1 MTDRKETSCQSKSSP
16 IFAKSE
22 RPCQPVDLLDN
33 EISIFR
39 DADYKKPDGIVTA
52 RRTCGPSG
60 GSVAKWMINRPDD
73 ENGRCRVSKAPG
85 PSKNFSQSTL
95 PLTTSSTSSAISFHQ
110 RRTVPSRRSKHVRS
124 GVDLEILLGCGVAR
138 RIRWVSFANRGRH
151 SAGEF
156 QLNQSCLCLCLFYL
170 IICHQPSELV
180 FDRNRR
186 RKSEFASKP
195 KREHLGLL
203 G

>member
-39 DADYKKPDGIVTA
+39 DGRLQEACRHCHGAPDLRSLRRFRSQVDDQPA
-52 RRTCGPSG
+52 RRRERLQS
-60 GSVAKWMINRPDD
+60 SM
-73 ENGRCRVSKAPG
+73 APG

-95 PLTTSSTSSAISFHQ
+95 PLTTSSTSSAISFQQ
-110 RRTVPSRRSKHVRS
+110 RRTVPSRRSKHVCS
-124 GVDLEILLGCGVAR
+124 WVDFEILLGCGVAR